1 MYALDEI
8 AADAAVFESAVCNG
22 QPYRPLYVKMKLVWT
37 CNLRCEMCN
46 HWREVRQPP
55 LDVARLKTVVDELA
69 GLGCRKIHLSGG
81 EPTLYR
87 ELPALIEHMAAQ
99 GIRVTMTTNAT
110 LITRDR
116 ARDLVTA
123 GLRGVNVSIDS
134 PEPRLH
140 DRIRGSKGAWKQ
152 AVKGFRHLR
161 RRLKKGRVRL
171 NTVVGRLNYASLV
184 DLPEMA
190 AGLGADEINL
200 IPMDCHTGD
209 VQHLSK
215 RQILDYNERIAPVLA
230 ERALALGLIR
240 QPGQAYPFG
249 LSRAAIELSRTGLY
263 ARGYYERRPCFVP
276 WTHALI
282 NHLGQVSICCMLRDG
297 PILGDLRQQ
306 SFTEIWRGPA
316 YAALRRRT
324 DLPLF
329 STCRRCDDF
338 LAENRQLAGLV
349 QLRSENRSSSSAIM
363 STASNASR
371 SASSNSRAISGTAT
385 G

>member
-1 MYALDEI
+1 MYALDTI
-8 AADAAVFESAVCNG
+8 AADAAAFEAAVHSG
-22 QPYRPLYVKMKLVWT
+22 RPYRPLYVKMKLVWA
-37 CNLRCEMCN
+37 CNLRCAMCN

-55 LDVARLKTVVDELA
+55 LDLARFKTVVAELA
-69 GLGCRKIHLSGG
+69 ELGCRKIHLSGG

-87 ELPALIEHMAAQ
+87 ELPALIEFMASR

-110 LITRDR
+110 LIS
-116 ARDLVTA
+116 RDLARALVEA
-123 GLRGVNVSIDS
+123 GLRGANVSIDS
-134 PEPRLH
+134 PDPRLH
-140 DRIRGSKGAWKQ
+140 DRIRGRKGAWKQ
-152 AVKGFRHLR
+152 ALKGFRHLR
-161 RRLKKGRVRL
+161 RRMKKGRLRL

-184 DLPEMA
+184 DLPELA

-200 IPMDCHTGD
+200 IPLDCHTGEM
-209 VQHLSK
+209 QRLNK
-215 RQILDYNERIAPVLA
+215 RQILDYNRRIAPLLA

-240 QPGQAYPFG
+240 RPGQAYPFG
-249 LSRAAIELSRTGLY
+249 VSRAALEQSKTGLY
-263 ARGYYERRPCFVP
+263 ALGYYERRPCFAP

-297 PILGDLRQQ
+297 PILGDLRRQ
-306 SFTEIWRGPA
+306 SFAEIWRGPA
-316 YAALRRRT
+316 YAALRGRT
-324 DLPLF
+324 ELPLF
-329 STCRRCDDF
+329 SACRRCDDF

-371 SASSNSRAISGTAT
+371 SASSNSRAVSGMAT